1 MYACT
6 YFGLDETGAV
16 ALEGAGQPHL
26 EALGKVAD
34 GLGERSRDRSQH
46 VWDKKVHDALVEEK
60 VTGTDEVDHR
70 LTAGEDEQ
78 LLLWELVFRLLFRNA
93 LSE

>member
-1 MYACT
+1 MHECT
-6 YFGLDETGAV
+6 YFRLDETGVV

-34 GLGERSRDRSQH
+34 GLGERSRDRPQH
-46 VWDKKVHDALVEEK
+46 IRDKKVHDALVEEK
-60 VTGTDEVDHR
+60 VAGTDEVDHR
-70 LTAGEDEQ
+70 LTAGEEQQ
-78 LLLWELVFRLLFRNA
+78 LLLWELVFRLLFWNA